1 MKTPTHTPRPRPTLL
16 LLALLVMPDSAGA
29 AIGHASTFRTGSA
42 PAAARTAQLAAPAPD
57 AEAPAS
63 HPATGGARPTDS
75 TPASHPARNDARPT
89 GTAPDSLAA
98 RVDELMAEY
107 NRSDAPGAVI
117 GVVRRGELVFAKAYG
132 MASLE
137 QGTRLT
143 TESILDV
150 GSVSKQLTAFAIV
163 LLAQRGELGLDDDV
177 RAYLPE
183 IPDFGSPIT
192 VRHLVHHTSGL
203 REIYNASSL
212 AGYQSGDGIGQDD
225 AIRLTTRMRELNFEP
240 GTEYLYCNT
249 GYMLLADIVARVSG
263 QSFPDFMAA
272 NVFGPLGM
280 DRTTIMA
287 RRGQVIPG
295 AAESYA
301 PMDGGGF
308 ERVFDNS
315 GIQGAG
321 GVYTTVGDLAKWVTN
336 YRTGEVGGT
345 AAIEQMKQHGV
356 LASGDTLPYS
366 FGINVGEYR
375 GLEMI
380 AHSGSSAGYRASVMY
395 FPEIDAGVIR
405 QSNRSDF
412 DASIPRKVAELFFG
426 DRMEPAPVADG
437 DDDDDED
444 GEGANGD
451 DEPGWSPTSQELR
464 AFAGRYFSPELETVY
479 TLAVEGDSLVAR
491 HRRHADF
498 ELTAR
503 ESDVFEGVG
512 FFGTARFARDAAG
525 RVTGMRVSNGRV
537 RNLLFERVER

>member
-1 MKTPTHTPRPRPTLL
+1 MKTSTHTQSLVRTPVLFVLPVVLTLL
-16 LLALLVMPDSAGA
+16 VLPGA
-29 AIGHASTFRTGSA
+29 A
-42 PAAARTAQLAAPAPD
+42 QVPAPD
-57 AEAPAS
+57 
-63 HPATGGARPTDS
+63 
-75 TPASHPARNDARPT
+75 
-89 GTAPDSLAA
+89 GTASAGTTPDSLAA

-137 QGTRLT
+137 HGTRLT
-143 TESILDV
+143 TGSILDV

-177 RAYLPE
+177 RTHLHE

-192 VRHLVHHTSGL
+192 IRHLVHHTSGL
-203 REIYNASSL
+203 REIYNASAL
-212 AGYQSGDGIGQDD
+212 AGYQSGDGLAQED

-240 GTEYLYCNT
+240 GTEYLYSNT
-249 GYMLLADIVARVSG
+249 GYMLLADVVARVSG
-263 QSFPDFMAA
+263 VSFADFMAE

-280 DRTTIMA
+280 DHTTIMA

-295 AAESYA
+295 AAESYG

-380 AHSGSSAGYRASVMY
+380 AHTGSSAGYRASVMY

-437 DDDDDED
+437 DDDEN

-491 HRRHADF
+491 HRRHDDF

-503 ESDVFEGVG
+503 EPDVFEGAG

-537 RNLLFERVER
+537 RDLLFERVER

>member
-1 MKTPTHTPRPRPTLL
+1 MKPTRPTRLRSIFV
-16 LLALLVMPDSAGA
+16 LAALVSLPTAAQAAPRSAVLQSEPSRDDSALESLGD
-29 AIGHASTFRTGSA
+29 RT
-42 PAAARTAQLAAPAPD
+42 
-57 AEAPAS
+57 
-63 HPATGGARPTDS
+63 
-75 TPASHPARNDARPT
+75 
-89 GTAPDSLAA
+89 A

-117 GVVRRGELVFAKAYG
+117 GVVEGGELVFARAYG

-137 QGTRLT
+137 HGVRLT
-143 TESILDV
+143 AESILDV

-163 LLAQRGELGLDDDV
+163 LLAQRGEIELDDDI
-177 RAYLPE
+177 RTWLPE
-183 IPDFGSPIT
+183 IPDFGSTIT
-192 VRHLVHHTSGL
+192 IRHLVHHMSGL

-212 AGYQSGDGIGQDD
+212 AGYQSGDGIAQED
-225 AIRLTTRMRELNFEP
+225 AIRLTRRMRELNFDP

-263 QSFPDFMAA
+263 SSFPDFMAE

-295 AAESYA
+295 AAESYG

-321 GVYTTVGDLAKWVTN
+321 GVYTTVADLARWVTN
-336 YRTGEVGGT
+336 FHTGQVGGA
-345 AAIEQMKQHGV
+345 AAIEQMKRKGV
-356 LASGDTLPYS
+356 LASGDTLPYA
-366 FGINVGEYR
+366 FGINVQEYR
-375 GLEMI
+375 GLQMV
-380 AHSGSSAGYRASVMY
+380 AHSGSSAGYRASIMY

-412 DASIPRKVAELFFG
+412 DASIPRRIADLFFG
-426 DRMEPAPVADG
+426 DRMEPAPRADA
-437 DDDDDED
+437 DED
-444 GEGANGD
+444 GEGTD
-451 DEPGWSPTSQELR
+451 EEDEPDWAPTLATLR
-464 AFAGRYFSPELETVY
+464 GLAGRYYSSELETVY
-479 TLAVEGDSLVAR
+479 TLVVEDDSLVAK

-498 ELTAR
+498 ELTPR
-503 ESDVFEGVG
+503 EPDVYEGAG
-512 FFGTARFARDAAG
+512 FFGTARFERDASG

-537 RNLLFERVER
+537 RNLLFEKVEE